1 MARVAKSA
9 PERQDEILDVAQ
21 RLFMTRGYDDTPIQ
35 ALIDEVGIAKGTFYH
50 HFPSKPALLDALVR
64 RIVDQS
70 VAIVR
75 PIVDDPG
82 LDAITKFNE
91 SYARVGAW
99 KAERKELLIE
109 IHRVTYA
116 ESNVALTGRLQ
127 RDSIAAFVPLF
138 GAVVE
143 QGVREGV
150 FDTPYPYHAARGV
163 MDLSVPMSRFIGD
176 ALIEHKGGPELFDVI
191 ELELRAWQ
199 HAVDR
204 LLGARPG
211 ALKLVDLSVL
221 KRWFEPDPP
230 RRSP

>member
-35 ALIDEVGIAKGTFYH
+35 AIIDEVGIAKGTFYH

-64 RIVDQS
+64 RIVEQS
-70 VAIVR
+70 VALVQ
-75 PIVDDPG
+75 PIADDPR
-82 LDAITKFNE
+82 LPAIAKFNAI
-91 SYARVGAW
+91 YAHIGAW

-109 IHRVTYA
+109 IHRVMHA

-127 RDSIAAFVPLF
+127 RDSIAAFVPLL
-138 GAVVE
+138 GGVVE

-150 FDTPYPYHAARGV
+150 FDTPFPRHAARMV
-163 MDLSVPMSRFIGD
+163 MDLAVPMSRSIGD
-176 ALIEHKGGPELFDVI
+176 ALLENRATPELFEAIALD
-191 ELELRAWQ
+191 LRAYH

-204 LLGARPG
+204 VLGAAPG
-211 ALKLVDLSVL
+211 ALKLIDLDVL
-221 KRWFEPDPP
+221 RVWFEPDAT